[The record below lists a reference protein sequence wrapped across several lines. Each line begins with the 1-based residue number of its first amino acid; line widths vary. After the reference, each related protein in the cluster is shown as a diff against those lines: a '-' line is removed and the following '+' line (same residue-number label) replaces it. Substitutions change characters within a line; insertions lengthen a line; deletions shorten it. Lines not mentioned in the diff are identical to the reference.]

1 MKTTHNEFIKSP
13 NKAITLLGMSGI
25 GKTTL
30 ANKLPKSQWF
40 HYSGDY
46 RIGTKYLEE
55 PILDNIKERA
65 MEIEFLADL
74 LKTDSIYIS
83 SNITVDN
90 LLPISMF
97 LGKIGDPKKGGLS
110 LDEFLKR
117 QKMHK
122 DAEIKAMMDVP
133 EFIEKSRRI
142 YEYDHFINDAGGS
155 ICELNDTEA
164 MSTLIKNTLI
174 LYIEDDDNIRDD
186 LIQRARENPKP
197 MYYTEEF
204 LLEHLEYYANETG
217 ERDQNINPNNFVR
230 WVFPKLLD
238 YRKNKYDLIAK
249 KYGYRVKASEIALV
263 ENESDFI
270 GLVAKAIKSNE

>member
-1 MKTTHNEFIKSP
+1 MKTTHNEFIKST

-30 ANKLPKSQWF
+30 ANKLPKSEWF

-164 MSTLIKNTLI
+164 MSTLIENTLI

-204 LLEHLEYYANETG
+204 LLEHLEYYAKETG
-217 ERDQNINPNNFVR
+217 EKDQNINPNNFVR

-249 KYGYRVKASEIALV
+249 NYGYRVKASEIALV

-270 GLVAKAIKSNE
+270 ELVVKAIKSNE

>member
-1 MKTTHNEFIKSP
+1 MKTTHNEFIKST

-30 ANKLPKSQWF
+30 ANKLPKSEWF

-110 LDEFLKR
+110 LAEFLKR

-133 EFIEKSRRI
+133 EFIKKSRRI

-164 MSTLIKNTLI
+164 MSTLIENTLI

-204 LLEHLEYYANETG
+204 LLEHLEYYAKETG
-217 ERDQNINPNNFVR
+217 EKDQNINPNNFVR

-249 KYGYRVKASEIALV
+249 NYGYRVKASEIALV

-270 GLVAKAIKSNE
+270 ELVVKAIKSNE

>member
-30 ANKLPKSQWF
+30 ANKLPKSEWF

-55 PILDNIKERA
+55 PILDNIKEGA

-97 LGKIGDPKKGGLS
+97 LGKIGNPKKGGLS

-270 GLVAKAIKSNE
+270 ELVAKAIKSNE